1 MSQSHWQGITML
13 RYVANDGDRLD
24 KIIYDNY
31 KKLDVFKSVMDVNK
45 HIYGKTILAA
55 GDIVYLPTIENKIK
69 VKELKSLWN

>member
-1 MSQSHWQGITML
+1 
-13 RYVANDGDRLD
+13 
-24 KIIYDNY
+24 
-31 KKLDVFKSVMDVNK
+31 MDVNK